1 MYKMEEMKMDEKRK
15 AVLNRLKTVKGHISG
30 IERMLEEG
38 KSCDEVLMQVLAV
51 KSSLHK
57 VGLLIMENHAM
68 DCLLTPD
75 EDGKVDVEHMEQVIK
90 TIINFSK

>member
-1 MYKMEEMKMDEKRK
+1 MDDKRK
-15 AVLNRLKTVKGHISG
+15 AVLNRLKTVKGHING
-30 IERMLEEG
+30 IEKMLEEG
-38 KSCDEVLMQVLAV
+38 KSCDDVLLQVLAV

-68 DCLLTPD
+68 DCLLATD
-75 EDGKVDVEHMEQVIK
+75 ENGKIDQAHMEQVIK

>member
-1 MYKMEEMKMDEKRK
+1 MDEKRK
-15 AVLNRLKTVKGHISG
+15 AVLNRLKTVKGHING
-30 IERMLEEG
+30 IEKMLEEG
-38 KSCDEVLMQVLAV
+38 KSCDDVLLQVLAV

-68 DCLLTPD
+68 DCLLATD
-75 EDGKVDVEHMEQVIK
+75 EDGKIDKAHMEQIIK

>member
-1 MYKMEEMKMDEKRK
+1 MDEKRK

-38 KSCDEVLMQVLAV
+38 KSCDDVLLQVLAV

-68 DCLLTPD
+68 ECLMTPD
-75 EDGKVDVEHMEQVIK
+75 EDGKVDVAHMEQVIK